1 MRTPRQSLL
10 IALALSA
17 SVGCQSPSQHVASA
31 DQEVYALVEA
41 RRTALAENP
50 EVFQLAEAPGSLRQR
65 LLAGEPA
72 PLDPIGLSECL
83 RIAAESNR
91 EFQDN
96 RESLYLSALDLTLER
111 YRLGWI
117 PEGSLA
123 YGLDGANESSEQ
135 RDASFGLSF
144 SRLLGDGGVLLA
156 GIGIDTLQWISGG
169 TGWSTDGLL
178 SLSFTQPLLRGAG
191 RRIVLEPLTQAER
204 DLVYQARSYERFRRT
219 FAVDVASRFY
229 QVLQQMDAANNA
241 ELNYVNLKAIAERN
255 RELVE
260 AGLLDDLQLDQVRQ
274 DELRSQNNLL
284 SARVRLEATLDQ
296 FKLFLGLPV
305 DVELSFDGS
314 ELALLSEDEPA
325 DLGLDEGLVIDVA
338 MQSRLDYLT
347 ALDRFEDAERRV
359 EIAEDALRAGL
370 DFVASSNTD
379 STNGRPT
386 EFDIRDSSWGLGLN
400 FDLPFDRL
408 PERNAYRSSL
418 ISRDSSRR
426 SLEEFGDSMRVSL
439 RDALRDTEIAVL
451 SIQIQRES
459 VLLAERRVESARLR
473 LDAGRADTRDIL
485 EAEEALLDSR
495 NAATNSLV
503 DYQLAVLALYRDTEQ
518 LEVGENG
525 ISLTPI
531 TPSSLSS
538 KASSDAD
545 LGQ

>member
-17 SVGCQSPSQHVASA
+17 STGCQSPSQHAASA
-31 DQEVYALVEA
+31 DGDVYALVEA
-41 RRTALAENP
+41 RRAALVENP
-50 EVFQLAEAPGSLRQR
+50 EVFQLLEEPGSLRQR

-72 PLDPIGLSECL
+72 PLEAIGLSECL

-123 YGLDGANESSEQ
+123 YGLDGANESSEE
-135 RDASFGLSF
+135 RNASFGLSF

-314 ELALLSEDEPA
+314 ELALLSEEEPT

-347 ALDRFEDAERRV
+347 ILDRYEDAERRV

-370 DFVASSNTD
+370 DFVASSNTA

-386 EFDIRDSSWGLGLN
+386 EFDLRDSSWGLGLS

-418 ISRDSSRR
+418 ISRDSMRR
-426 SLEEFGDSMRVSL
+426 SMEFGDSMRVSL
-439 RDALRDTEIAVL
+439 REALRDTEIAVL

>member
-1 MRTPRQSLL
+1 MLTPRQSLL
-10 IALALSA
+10 IALTLSA
-17 SVGCQSPSQHVASA
+17 SMGCQTPAQHAASA
-31 DQEVYALVEA
+31 DREVYALVEA
-41 RRTALAENP
+41 RRAALAENP
-50 EVFQLAEAPGSLRQR
+50 EVFELAEASGSLRQR

-91 EFQDN
+91 DFQNN

-123 YGLDGANESSEQ
+123 YGLDGAGDTSEE
-135 RDASFGLSF
+135 RDASFGLNF
-144 SRLLGDGGVLLA
+144 SRLLGDGGTLLA
-156 GIGIDTLQWISGG
+156 GIGIDTVQWLSGG

-191 RRIVLEPLTQAER
+191 RKIVLEPLTQAER
-204 DLVYQARSYERFRRT
+204 DLVYQVRSYERYRRT

-241 ELNYVNLKAIAERN
+241 SLNFENLKVIADRN
-255 RELVE
+255 RALAA
-260 AGLLDDLQLDQVRQ
+260 AGRLDDLQLDQVRQ

-284 SARVRLEATLDQ
+284 SARARLKATLDD

-305 DVELSFDGS
+305 EVELLFDS
-314 ELALLSEDEPA
+314 RELTLLSEKEPA
-325 DLGLDEGLVIDVA
+325 DLGLDEDLVIEVA
-338 MQSRLDYLT
+338 MQSRLDYQT
-347 ALDRFEDAERRV
+347 SLDRLEDAERRV
-359 EIAEDALRAGL
+359 AITEDALRAGMN
-370 DFVASSNTD
+370 FVASSNTA

-386 EFDIRDSSWGLGLN
+386 EFDLRDATWGLGLN
-400 FDLPFDRL
+400 LDLPMDRL

-418 ISRDSSRR
+418 ISLDSSRR
-426 SLEEFGDSMRVSL
+426 EVEEFGDSIRVSL
-439 RDALRDTEIAVL
+439 RDALRDTEISVL
-451 SIQIQRES
+451 SFKIQRES
-459 VLLAERRVESARLR
+459 VVLAERRVESTALR
-473 LDAGRADTRDIL
+473 LNAGRADTRDVL

-503 DYQLAVLALYRDTEQ
+503 DYQLALLALYRDAEH
-518 LEVGENG
+518 LEVVEEG
-525 ISLTPI
+525 IFLTPI
-531 TPSSLSS
+531 LRPVISSTPSGDT
-538 KASSDAD
+538 A